1 MKNSISFLNW
11 RFVLISMTIG
21 ICMFAIIF
29 KIFSIQ
35 VSDSS
40 FLQNEGAKRYVKF
53 KNIVPT
59 RGTIFDRNNFPLA
72 VSIVNYDL
80 YALNGF
86 KKTQLLKLSEII
98 ELDNDSIL
106 ETFNKK
112 TLLKKNISNEEILQV
127 KKLKLK
133 NLLQNPVK
141 ANLHQKKQK
150 KLAKSN
156 LKLYK

>member
-80 YALNGF
+80 YALN
-86 KKTQLLKLSEII
+86 
-98 ELDNDSIL
+98 
-106 ETFNKK
+106 
-112 TLLKKNISNEEILQV
+112 
-127 KKLKLK
+127 
-133 NLLQNPVK
+133 
-141 ANLHQKKQK
+141 
-150 KLAKSN
+150 
-156 LKLYK
+156 

>member
-1 MKNSISFLNW
+1 ME
-11 RFVLISMTIG
+11 
-21 ICMFAIIF
+21 ICFNFYDHRHLYVCEIF

-72 VSIVNYDL
+72 VSIVNFDV
-80 YALNGF
+80 YALKGCQ
-86 KKTQLLKLSEII
+86 KTQLLKLSEII
-98 ELDNDSIL
+98 ELDNNSIF

-112 TLLKKNISNEEILQV
+112 TLFTS
-127 KKLKLK
+127 
-133 NLLQNPVK
+133 
-141 ANLHQKKQK
+141 
-150 KLAKSN
+150 
-156 LKLYK
+156 

>member
-98 ELDNDSIL
+98 ELDNNSIL

-127 KKLKLK
+127 KKTE
-133 NLLQNPVK
+133 VK
-141 ANLHQKKQK
+141 K
-150 KLAKSN
+150 
-156 LKLYK
+156 Y